1 MSAEVGD
8 SSPSRAGLGAPS
20 GSPSTTKM
28 ARDEAMEVGQSVK
41 QAGSEV
47 AGTASDQV
55 KEVAQ
60 DASRQARDLL
70 NEAREQI
77 REQARTGQQKAAGGL
92 SVMAKQL
99 EGMAEI
105 ADKLAEASITST
117 LVRQISEQ
125 MQSVAS
131 WVEQREP
138 DELLDEAR
146 KWARRHPGA
155 FLLSAAVA
163 GVVAGRVTRAG
174 IAAQSSSRADSSATD
189 AVPPPTP
196 VRKDIPPDQSL
207 PGQAPSTG
215 VMPPPPSGVRPQP
228 APGAMPPPADIPS
241 PAGPLPPLR
250 DDTLRLGEE
259 PSKPAAGYHPG
270 GRMQP

>member
-1 MSAEVGD
+1 
-8 SSPSRAGLGAPS
+8 
-20 GSPSTTKM
+20 M

-47 AGTASDQV
+47 AGTATAQV
-55 KEVAQ
+55 KEVAE
-60 DASRQARDLL
+60 DAGQQVRDLL
-70 NEAREQI
+70 NEAREQV

-92 SVMAKQL
+92 SAMAKQL

-105 ADKLAEASITST
+105 ADKLADASITST
-117 LVRQISEQ
+117 LVRQVSEQ

-146 KWARRHPGA
+146 NWARRHPGA
-155 FLLSAAVA
+155 FLLGAAVA

-174 IAAQSSSRADSSATD
+174 IAAQSTSRADSSAAD
-189 AVPPPTP
+189 SVPPPTP
-196 VRKDIPPDQSL
+196 VRKVTQPDQPL

-215 VMPPPPSGVRPQP
+215 VMPPPP
-228 APGAMPPPADIPS
+228 PGAMPPPADIPS
-241 PAGPLPPLR
+241 PAGPLPPSP
-250 DDTLRLGEE
+250 DDIPGWDGE
-259 PSKPAAGYHPG
+259 PSKPATGYHPG
-270 GRMQP
+270 GRVQP